1 MFELDITKSFSA
13 AHELSNYNGP
23 CANLHGHNWNVQVFV
38 MAENLNEIGIALD
51 FRKLKAELG
60 RILERYDHHCLN
72 DLPEFKNENPTSE
85 NIAKH
90 IYHELSDLL
99 NQPGLRVSKV
109 RVCESDSSG
118 AAYWC

>member
-38 MAENLNEIGIALD
+38 MAENLNEIGIAMD

-72 DLPEFKNENPTSE
+72 DLPEFQNENPTSE

-118 AAYWC
+118 ATYWC